1 MATNYKATP
10 RRNESPEKFI
20 KRFTRKCK
28 KLGILDEYKDRR
40 FFKSPSEKRRLAK
53 KKALARHKK
62 WLAKQRK
69 FQ

>member
-1 MATNYKATP
+1 MATNYTVRPK
-10 RRNESPEKFI
+10 RNESPERFI

-28 KLGILDEYKDRR
+28 KLGIIDEYKDRR
-40 FFKSPSEKRRLAK
+40 YFKKPSVKRRLAK